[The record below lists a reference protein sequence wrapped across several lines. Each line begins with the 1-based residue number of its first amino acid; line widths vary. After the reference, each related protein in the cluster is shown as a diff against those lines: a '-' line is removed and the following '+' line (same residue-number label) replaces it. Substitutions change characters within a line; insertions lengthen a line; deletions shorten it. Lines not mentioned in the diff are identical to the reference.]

1 MPVKASIH
9 VYGNVQGTGYRA
21 LAKNAIRLMNVN
33 AAAVERLKPYKYS
46 GA

>member
-1 MPVKASIH
+1 MFKAR
-9 VYGNVQGTGYRA
+9 VYRA